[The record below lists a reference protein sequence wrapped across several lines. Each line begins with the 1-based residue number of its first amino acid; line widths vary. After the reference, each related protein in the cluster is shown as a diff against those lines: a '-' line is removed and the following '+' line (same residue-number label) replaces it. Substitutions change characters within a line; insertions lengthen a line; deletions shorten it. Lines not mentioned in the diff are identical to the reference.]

1 MRWMDLDVKFRFSD
15 LCWSQLPTDLE
26 IVDVLATTVRLGI
39 HVSFELHV
47 LWCDM
52 EQLRRANDCYGM
64 ILNGSAKEMYVRVT
78 PRIWT
83 LTVAS

>member
-1 MRWMDLDVKFRFSD
+1 MDLDVRFRFSD
-15 LCWSQLPTDLE
+15 LCCSQLPTDLG
-26 IVDVLATTVRLGI
+26 IIGILVTTVHLGI

-47 LWCDM
+47 LWCDR
-52 EQLRRANDCYGM
+52 EQLQRANDCYGM
-64 ILNGSAKEMYVRVT
+64 ILNGSAKEMYMHVT